1 MSEQDPESGP
11 LEGIAVVG
19 MAGRFPG
26 ADDLGELW
34 RNLCGGVESVR
45 FYSREELAAAGV
57 APALLD
63 DPRYVR
69 AGAPLRDVQ
78 HFDAD
83 FFDFSA
89 REAELMDPQHRIFL
103 ECCWEAL
110 ENAGY
115 DTRTWP
121 GSIGL
126 FAGMGMGGYLI
137 RNLLSHPDL
146 IQNAGPLQIRILN
159 DNNFLTSMA
168 AYKLDLRGPSVTVQ
182 SACSTSL
189 VATCMACQSLL
200 QFQCDMV
207 LAGGVTVVVPHGLGY
222 LALDG
227 VMSPD
232 GHCRAFDA
240 EARGT
245 VEGSGAGVVVLKRLA
260 DAVADGDTIHAVIRG
275 FATNNDGGFKLSFTA
290 PSQDGQLEVIATA
303 QAVAGVP
310 AESITYVEAHGTG
323 TSLGDPVEVAALTEV
338 FAAATARRGFCAL
351 GSIKTNIGHL
361 DAAAGAA
368 GLIKAILAVE
378 HGILPPSLHFETPN
392 PRIDF
397 ARSPFYVNTE
407 CRPWRPEGWP
417 RRAGVSAFAIG
428 GVNAH
433 VVLEEPPAP
442 APSAPAPPWQLL
454 VLSARTETAL
464 EAATER
470 LLRHLRESPVSGL
483 ANFADIAY
491 TLEVGRRA
499 FRHRRVLVGR
509 DLADAVGVLERRDP
523 RRLLTGTASA
533 GEPQVAFLFP
543 GLGTEY
549 AGMARGLYRD
559 DAGFRARLDDC
570 AERLEPLLELDLRD
584 VLFPEEGEEADGETG
599 FDLRAL
605 LGRGPR
611 PASSTE
617 GRLRR
622 TAVSQPA
629 VFAVEYA
636 LASRLLDL
644 GVRPQA
650 MVGFSLGEYVAACLS
665 GVLSL
670 DDALRLV
677 AGRARLIDE
686 LPGGAM
692 LAVPLGEEAVAPWM
706 AAGLSLAAVAGP
718 ELTVL
723 AGTEEAVAAAEERLT
738 AAGHVCRRLQTS
750 HAFHSALMEPAVERF
765 LALFEGIELH
775 PPEIPY
781 LSNVTGGWITA
792 EEATDP
798 AYWAEHLRGTV
809 RFADAVAELWRE
821 PGRVLVEVGPGQT
834 LSSWA
839 LQQSSVSGGGGG
851 VGGADPVALPTLRH
865 AFERTDDLA
874 FLLQTVGRLW
884 LTGLRP
890 DWPALWADQPRRRV
904 PLPTYPFERKR
915 YWIEPRTE
923 LAVQAVPAPAE
934 RPTLPERPEAGVRHS
949 RPNLHVPYAAP
960 RGAAERR
967 VVEILGELLRLETVG
982 IHDSFFDLGGDSLLA
997 THLVV
1002 RLNQELGAEL
1012 TLRSIFESPT
1022 AAELAVALAARPGEG
1037 AGAWGPVL
1045 RRAGT
1050 EPPPLS
1056 FAQRR
1061 LWFLDQLEPGNPA
1074 YNLPAAV
1081 LLTGPL
1087 DRSALA
1093 AVLKE
1098 MVARH
1103 EALRTTFG
1111 LADDSVEE
1119 PVQRIAPPAPL
1130 PLPGIDL
1137 SGLPEEAREAEALR
1151 LAAEEAMRPFDLAH
1165 GPLLRAALL
1174 RLDAARHVALF
1185 NLHHMVGDGWSSDL
1199 LVRELAALYP
1209 AFAAGRPSPL
1219 PPLPVQY
1226 ADFVLWQRDNLRGAE
1241 LDAQLAF
1248 WRGALAGAPAVLD
1261 LPSDR
1266 PRPARASGRG
1276 GVVASALSVERAE
1289 ALRAVGRQAGATPF
1303 MTFLAAFYALLYRLT
1318 GETDLV
1324 VGTPVANRRRSE
1336 LEGLIGF
1343 FANTLALR
1351 ASIPEAEPTFA
1362 GLLAGVREAALSAY
1376 AHQELPFERLVEEL
1390 APERSL
1396 ARTPL
1401 FQVMFLLHGTPVEER
1416 ELAGLTLAPFGSLAT
1431 AERAAKFDLTLE
1443 LIEGGPDLTVLLEF
1457 RRDLFDPVTAVRLL
1471 GHFAV
1476 LAGALAAAP
1485 EARLAELPL
1494 LTAAE
1499 RQQLIEEWSHP
1510 ETVPR
1515 LSGTLHGLFAAQA
1528 ARTPAATAVIAGT
1541 ERLSYGELAGRVRR
1555 LAGRLSQLGMG
1566 PERIVG
1572 VRLGRTA
1579 ELVVT
1584 LLAVLESGA
1593 AYLPLDPA
1601 YPAERLR
1608 FLLADTGAALVVTE
1622 RSLAWPEDFT
1632 AEIPE
1637 LYIDEATPA
1646 ETAEPVSDIAAEEN
1660 LAYLIYTS
1668 GSTGVPKGVAIPHGS
1683 ALRLVEWALARY
1695 SAAEL
1700 AGVLFSTSTSFDLS
1714 IFELFVPLSSG
1725 GAVIVADNALA
1736 LPGLPAAS
1744 EVTLVNTVPS
1754 ALAGLLDLGPLPAS
1768 VRTVNLAGEPLRGAL
1783 AERIHGASV
1792 ARLWN
1797 LYGPSE
1803 DTTYSTGTEVVS
1815 GVVAGTGREPDI
1827 GRPLAGSTAFVLDGS
1842 LGMIPAIMPV
1852 GVPGELCLGGEAL
1865 ARGYLNRPE
1874 LTAERFVPDPFGGLG
1889 GLGGSRLYRTG
1900 DRARWRPDGAL
1911 ELLGRMDHQVKVRGF
1926 RIELGEIEAVLSG
1939 HPAVREAAVTAP
1951 ATPAD
1956 ISGDRRLVAYVVAT
1970 EGGGPLDVAA
1980 LGAYLGSRLPSFMVP
1995 STWVELAALPLTRT
2009 GKVDRRALPAP
2020 WETTMGGVGAAYEAP
2035 RTAAEEMLAG
2045 IWGDLLRRER
2055 VGVHDNFFALGG
2067 HSLLATQVVSRLRD
2081 RLGVELPVRA
2091 LFEQPTV
2098 AGLAA
2103 LLSDHSEGG
2112 GEGVAQAPIVTLPRD
2127 AEGGGTFPASF
2138 AQRRLWFLDQ
2148 LEPGSAVYNIPLAL
2162 SIEGESLE
2170 GELAAERLAAVFGEL
2185 ARRHET
2191 LRTTF
2196 TAGTD
2201 GPLQVVHPAAEWPF
2215 ALASIDLSA
2224 LGDEERRRELTR
2236 RVAEESLRPFDL
2248 ASGPLLRAT
2257 LVRLAARESALLL
2270 TLHHVISDGW
2280 SMGVLVREVTA
2291 LYAAAVA
2298 GRPLREA
2305 LPPLPVQY
2313 ADFTVW
2319 QNRRLSGETLA
2330 REIEHWREKL
2340 AGAPPFLELPTDRPR
2355 PPVQTFGGRSLPLW
2369 LEPGLTSGLSAL
2381 ALATGTTLFM
2391 VLLAGFE
2398 TLLGIYSGAEDL
2410 AVGTP
2415 IAGRNRAELEGLIGF
2430 FVNSLVLRA
2439 DLSGDPSFVDLLG
2452 RVREDTLSA
2461 YTHQE
2466 LPFEKL
2472 VEEVKPE
2479 RSRAHSPIFQVAFAL
2494 QNAPMGG
2501 GGELPGL
2508 TMRPLAG
2515 GETAAKYD
2523 LALVLS
2529 EESVGSGGRGGIGGS
2544 LDYNVDLFDAPTMV
2558 RLLDHWRAL
2567 LEGVVADSGARLSAL
2582 PLLGPGERQQLLH
2595 EWSDAAPVAGG
2606 TTPVHELFA
2615 MQAARRPDAVALVAG
2630 DQVLTYGELARRSS
2644 RMARRLADLGV
2655 GPGTLVGLCAERS
2668 PELILGVL
2676 AILAAGG
2683 AYLPLDPA
2691 HPMERLAY
2699 ALADA
2704 GAPILLAEESLHERL
2719 PAGAA
2724 RVVGLHALAADEVP
2738 SPTARAA
2745 AGDPGDLAYVIYTS
2759 GSTGRPKGVEVSHAN
2774 VARLFTVIRQ
2784 SFAFGPDDVWTLFH
2798 SIAFDFSVWELW
2810 GALAFGGRLV
2820 IVPGETARSA
2830 EAFYELLRR
2839 ERVTVLSQTPSAFRQ
2854 LLWAEESALARG
2866 EEMVSDLR
2874 LVVFGGEALDLA
2886 SLAPWFERHG
2896 EERPLLVNMYGITET
2911 TVHTTWRPLRQSD
2924 LAQPGSA
2931 IGRPLSDL
2939 SLHLLDRGGRPVPIG
2954 VPGEIHVGGAGV
2966 ARGYLARP
2974 ALTAERFVPDP
2985 FASGAADGVGG
2996 LRLYRSG
3003 DLARRRPDGDLEYLG
3018 RIDRQVKVR
3027 GFRIELGEIEAALA
3041 EHPEVR
3047 EAVVT
3052 AREDRPGDVRLV
3064 GYVTSAVS
3072 PAAGPGP
3079 APQALAAFLAG
3090 RLPGYM
3096 VPAAWVLL
3104 DRLPLTTNGKLDRAA
3119 LPAPSGKV
3127 DRAAL
3132 PAPSGKVD
3140 RAAPP
3145 APSNRG
3151 EGGAYVAPRSPVE
3164 QVLAGIWEEVLGLQR
3179 VGMEDDFFALGGHS
3193 LIAAQV
3199 TSRVLQAFSVELS
3212 MRVLF
3217 ERPTVAAMAAEV
3229 EQLRGSGAATGAS
3242 AAPPL
3247 VRAPHGTEAPL
3258 SYRQEWRWLLDQ
3270 FSPGSTGHN
3279 VPLALTLR
3287 GAVSAP
3293 ALAAALAAAVE
3304 RHESLRTR
3312 IVPVGGRPVQR
3323 IDPPWRPP
3331 LPFVDLGG
3339 LPPAAAERE
3348 AARLAAAEW
3357 TVHLDVARGPLLRSV
3372 LLRLEEEVFVL
3383 LLTLH
3388 HIISDGWSMR
3398 VLGRELPALY
3408 AAAQAGL
3415 PSPLPELPLQFR
3427 DFAIWQ
3433 RGWLQGEALERLLGA
3448 AVTRLAGMP
3457 HLDLPTDRSPSA
3469 RGHSDSGILP
3479 FGLDVALTA
3488 SLSALSR
3495 GQGASLFMTVLAAFT
3510 GLLRRHTGRGDF
3522 PVATITAGR
3531 TRAELEPLVGYF
3543 TNTLILRA
3551 AAEGDPDFGELLAR
3565 TRGATLAAYD
3575 HQDLPFSLLVEA
3587 LRAKEG
3593 PPHFEVLFLMQP
3605 PSSEVAA
3612 PDAEVTE
3619 FPVEGIQSGDFAL
3632 VLDLVETGGG
3642 LSGTLSYNQALFDS
3656 TTALRWRDHLT
3667 ALLAG
3672 AAEDP
3677 ERPLSELPL
3686 LSEGERHQVTFE
3698 WGEPVHADG
3707 GPAPIGIWGEWAGQ
3721 RARRLADGT
3730 LEVSAPAPAGSTE
3743 SAEARAEPAEAKAAP
3758 IAPREPSEPARSL
3771 DSLSAA
3777 KRKLLAKRIRGER

>member
-1 MSEQDPESGP
+1 MRSEEDLESSP

-26 ADDLGELW
+26 ADDLAALW
-34 RNLCGGVESVR
+34 RNLCGGVEGIT
-45 FYSREELAAAGV
+45 FYTREELAAAGV
-57 APALLD
+57 DPELLD
-63 DPRYVR
+63 DPRYVK
-69 AGAPLRDVQ
+69 AGAALRDVQ
-78 HFDAD
+78 SFDAA
-83 FFDFSA
+83 FFGFSP
-89 REAELMDPQHRIFL
+89 REAELMDPQHRLFL
-103 ECCWEAL
+103 ECSWEAL

-115 DTRTWP
+115 DTAAYP
-121 GSIGL
+121 GSIGV
-126 FAGMGMGGYLI
+126 FAGMGVSGYLI
-137 RNLLSHPDL
+137 RNLLSHDDL
-146 IQNAGPLQIRILN
+146 LRSAGPLQVRIFN
-159 DNNFLTSMA
+159 DNNFLTSLA
-168 AYKLDLRGPSVTVQ
+168 AWKLDLRGPSVTVQ

-189 VATCMACQSLL
+189 VAACMASQSLL
-200 QFQCDMV
+200 QYQCDMA
-207 LAGGVTVVVPHGLGY
+207 LAGGVNVAVPHGQGY
-222 LALDG
+222 LALES
-227 VMSPD
+227 VLSPD

-240 EARGT
+240 AAAGA
-245 VEGSGAGVVVLKRLA
+245 VEGSGAGVVVLKRLS
-260 DAVADGDTIHAVIRG
+260 DALADGDAIHAVIRG
-275 FATNNDGGFKLSFTA
+275 FAINNDGGFKQSFTA
-290 PSQDGQLEVIATA
+290 PSLDGQVEVVAMA
-303 QAVAGVP
+303 QAMAGVP
-310 AESITYVEAHGTG
+310 AESVTYVEAHGTG
-323 TSLGDPVEVAALTEV
+323 TPLGDPVEVAALTEV
-338 FAAATARRGFCAL
+338 FAASTDERGFCGL

-361 DAAAGAA
+361 DAAAGVA
-368 GLIKAILAVE
+368 GLIKAVLAVE
-378 HGILPPSLHFETPN
+378 RGVLPPSLHFETPN

-397 ARSPFYVNTE
+397 VASPFYVNTE

-442 APSAPAPPWQLL
+442 EPAAAAPPWSLL

-464 EAATER
+464 DAATGR
-470 LLRHLRESPVSGL
+470 LLEHLQAPDFQADL
-483 ANFADIAY
+483 ADIAY
-491 TLEVGRRA
+491 TLQVGRRA
-499 FRHRRVLVGR
+499 FRHRRVLAVR

-523 RRLLTGTASA
+523 RRLLSGVAAA

-570 AERLEPLLELDLRD
+570 AERLAPLLGLDLRE
-584 VLFPEEGEEADGETG
+584 VLFPEEGEETEGAEPGV
-599 FDLRAL
+599 DLRAL

-611 PASSTE
+611 PTSSTE
-617 GRLRR
+617 GLLRR

-636 LASRLLDL
+636 LASRLLDW
-644 GVRPQA
+644 GIRPQA
-650 MVGFSLGEYVAACLS
+650 MVGFSIGEYVAACLS

-692 LAVPLGEEAVAPWM
+692 LAVPLGEEAVAV
-706 AAGLSLAAVAGP
+706 AEGGLAEGLSLAAVAGP

-839 LQQSSVSGGGGG
+839 LQHPAAAAV
-851 VGGADPVALPTLRH
+851 ADPVALPALRH
-865 AFERTDDLA
+865 ALERTDDLA

-904 PLPTYPFERKR
+904 PLPTYPFERQR
-915 YWIEPRTE
+915 YWIEPRSRA
-923 LAVQAVPAPAE
+923 AVQPVSEAPAVRPAEAVPEMLAAEPARRHA
-934 RPTLPERPEAGVRHS
+934 RPS
-949 RPNLHVPYAAP
+949 LHVPYAAP
-960 RGAAERR
+960 HGAAERR

-997 THLVV
+997 THLVA
-1002 RLNQELGAEL
+1002 RLHRELGVEL
-1012 TLRSIFESPT
+1012 SLRDIFESPT
-1022 AAELAVALAARPGEG
+1022 AAELAAAVAAHRGEG

-1045 RRAGT
+1045 RRRGG
-1050 EPPPLS
+1050 EPVPLS

-1061 LWFLDQLEPGNPA
+1061 LWFLDQLDPGNPA
-1074 YNLPAAV
+1074 YNLPAAI

-1087 DRSALA
+1087 DRPALA
-1093 AVLKE
+1093 AALDG
-1098 MVARH
+1098 MAARH

-1111 LADDSVEE
+1111 PADGGDEE
-1119 PVQRIAPPAPL
+1119 PVQRIAPPSPL
-1130 PLPGIDL
+1130 PFPGIDL
-1137 SGLPEEAREAEALR
+1137 SGLPETAREAEALR
-1151 LAAEEAMRPFDLAH
+1151 LAAGEMPRPFDLVR

-1174 RLDAARHVALF
+1174 RLGAARHVALF
-1185 NLHHMVGDGWSSDL
+1185 TMHHMVGDGWSADL

-1209 AFAAGRPSPL
+1209 AFALRRPSPL

-1226 ADFVLWQRDNLRGAE
+1226 ADFVLWQRGNVRGAA
-1241 LDAQLAF
+1241 LAAQLAF

-1276 GVVASALSVERAE
+1276 GAVSAALPTEHAE
-1289 ALRAVGRQAGATPF
+1289 ALRAFGRQAGATPF
-1303 MTFLAAFYALLYRLT
+1303 MTFLAAFYALLHRLT

-1324 VGTPVANRRRSE
+1324 VGTPVANRRRPE

-1343 FANTLALR
+1343 FVNTLALR
-1351 ASIPEAEPTFA
+1351 AHISEAEPTFA
-1362 GLLAGVREAALSAY
+1362 GLLAVVREAALSAY
-1376 AHQELPFERLVEEL
+1376 SHQDLPFERLVEEL

-1401 FQVMFLLHGTPVEER
+1401 FQVMFLLHGMPLAEQK
-1416 ELAGLTLAPFGSLAT
+1416 LAGLTLAPFGGPAT

-1443 LIEGGPDLTVLLEF
+1443 LIENGPDLTAVLEF
-1457 RRDLFDPVTAVRLL
+1457 RRDLFDPATAVRLL

-1494 LTAAE
+1494 LTEPDRHQLLVEWNDTQAPAPAA
-1499 RQQLIEEWSHP
+1499 L
-1510 ETVPR
+1510 
-1515 LSGTLHGLFAAQA
+1515 LHQAFEAQA
-1528 ARTPAATAVIAGT
+1528 AAQPTAPALVCGGEMLTYGDLDARAHRLARRLRSLGVGPEVPVAVC
-1541 ERLSYGELAGRVRR
+1541 AGRS
-1555 LAGRLSQLGMG
+1555 AG
-1566 PERIVG
+1566 
-1572 VRLGRTA
+1572 
-1579 ELVVT
+1579 LVAA
-1584 LLAVLESGA
+1584 LLAVLKAGG
-1593 AYLPLDPA
+1593 AYLPLDPN
-1601 YPAERLR
+1601 YPPERLA
-1608 FLLADTGAALVVTE
+1608 FLLADAGAAVLLTESALAGRCGGFSGVVVEMDRTDPIDPTARTD
-1622 RSLAWPEDFT
+1622 RSDAPLP
-1632 AEIPE
+1632 PP
-1637 LYIDEATPA
+1637 LPG
-1646 ETAEPVSDIAAEEN
+1646 S

-1668 GSTGVPKGVAIPHGS
+1668 GSTGRPKGVAIPHGAAV
-1683 ALRLVEWALARY
+1683 ALVRW
-1695 SAAEL
+1695 AAEAFSPAEL
-1700 AGVLFSTSTSFDLS
+1700 DGVLASTSISFDLS
-1714 IFELFVPLSSG
+1714 VFELFVPLSRG
-1725 GAVIVADNALA
+1725 GRVILAENALE
-1736 LPGLPAAS
+1736 LPRLAAD
-1744 EVTLVNTVPS
+1744 VRLVNTVPS
-1754 ALAGLLDLGPLPAS
+1754 AMAGLLDLGPLPPS
-1768 VRTVNLAGEPLRGAL
+1768 VRTVGLAGEPLRRDLVQRIYAAAPGV
-1783 AERIHGASV
+1783 ERV
-1792 ARLWN
+1792 LN

-1803 DTTYSTGTEVVS
+1803 TTTYSTWTVVER
-1815 GVVAGTGREPDI
+1815 GEREERDEPSI
-1827 GRPLAGSTAFVLDGS
+1827 GRPITGTRAHVLDGS
-1842 LGMIPAIMPV
+1842 LAPV
-1852 GVPGELCLGGEAL
+1852 PIGVSGELFLGGAGL
-1865 ARGYLNRPE
+1865 ARGYLGRPE
-1874 LTAERFVPDPFGGLG
+1874 LTAERFVPDPFGG
-1889 GLGGSRLYRTG
+1889 SRLYRTG
-1900 DRARWRPDGAL
+1900 DRARWRPGGAL

-1926 RIELGEIEAVLSG
+1926 RIELGEIEAVLAG

-1956 ISGDRRLVAYVVAT
+1956 ASGDRRLVAYVSAT
-1970 EGGGPLDVAA
+1970 EGSGPLDAAA
-1980 LGAYLGSRLPSFMVP
+1980 LGVYLGSRLPSFMVP
-1995 STWVELAALPLTRT
+1995 SLWVELAALPRTRT
-2009 GKVDRRALPAP
+2009 GKVDRKALPAP
-2020 WETTMGGVGAAYEAP
+2020 GEMATGTAYEAP
-2035 RTAAEEMLAG
+2035 RTATEVALAG
-2045 IWGDLLRRER
+2045 IWGDLLSRER
-2055 VGVHDNFFALGG
+2055 VGVHDNFFTLGG

-2098 AGLAA
+2098 AGLAV
-2103 LLSDHSEGG
+2103 LLAEHGEGG
-2112 GEGVAQAPIVTLPRD
+2112 VQAPIVTLPRD
-2127 AEGGGTFPASF
+2127 ADGGGTFPASF

-2148 LEPGSAVYNIPLAL
+2148 LEPESAVYNMPLAL
-2162 SIEGESLE
+2162 SLE
-2170 GELAAERLAAVFGEL
+2170 GELAEEQLAAVFGEL

-2196 TAGTD
+2196 VSGDD
-2201 GPLQVVHPAAEWPF
+2201 GPLQVVHPAAAWRF

-2224 LGDEERRRELTR
+2224 LEEEERRRELTR

-2248 ASGPLLRAT
+2248 ASGPLLRGT
-2257 LVRLAARESALLL
+2257 LVRLAGRENALLL
-2270 TLHHVISDGW
+2270 TLHHVISDAW

-2291 LYAAAVA
+2291 LYAAAMSGWP
-2298 GRPLREA
+2298 GRPLGEA

-2313 ADFTVW
+2313 ADFSVW
-2319 QNRRLSGETLA
+2319 QGRRLTGETLA

-2340 AGAPPFLELPTDRPR
+2340 AGVPPFLELPTDRPR

-2369 LEPGLTSGLSAL
+2369 LEPELAGRLSAL

-2398 TLLGIYSGAEDL
+2398 TLLGIYSGAQDL

-2452 RVREDTLSA
+2452 RVREDTLSG
-2461 YTHQE
+2461 YTHQD

-2472 VEEVKPE
+2472 VEELQPE
-2479 RSRAHSPIFQVAFAL
+2479 RSRARSPIFQVMFAL

-2501 GGELPGL
+2501 GSELPGL

-2529 EESVGSGGRGGIGGS
+2529 EESVGSGGRGGIGVS
-2544 LDYNVDLFDAPTMV
+2544 LEYNVDLFDAPTMV

-2582 PLLGPGERQQLLH
+2582 PLLGPAERQQLLR
-2595 EWSDAAPVAGG
+2595 EWSDAAPVGG
-2606 TTPVHELFA
+2606 RITPVHELFA
-2615 MQAARRPDAVALVAG
+2615 AEAVRRPDAVALVAAMVSG

-2644 RMARRLADLGV
+2644 RMARRLTELGV
-2655 GPGTLVGLCAERS
+2655 GPGVLVGLCAERS

-2699 ALADA
+2699 TLADA
-2704 GAPILLAEESLHERL
+2704 GAPVLLAEESLHERL
-2719 PAGAA
+2719 PVGAA
-2724 RVVGLHALAADEVP
+2724 RVVGLHALVGLSGGQEADGEVP
-2738 SPTARAA
+2738 PPLPRV
-2745 AGDPGDLAYVIYTS
+2745 DPGDLAYVIYTS

-2774 VARLFTVIRQ
+2774 AARLFAVIRQ
-2784 SFAFGPDDVWTLFH
+2784 AFAFGPDDVWTLFH

-2820 IVPGETARSA
+2820 VVPSETARSP

-2839 ERVTVLSQTPSAFRQ
+2839 EQVTVLSQTPSAFRQ
-2854 LLWAEESALARG
+2854 LLWAEESAVERG
-2866 EEMVSDLR
+2866 HAMVSDLRPLR
-2874 LVVFGGEALDLA
+2874 LVVFGGEALDPL
-2886 SLAPWFERHG
+2886 SLAPWLERHG
-2896 EERPLLVNMYGITET
+2896 DERPLLVNMYGITET
-2911 TVHTTWRPLRQSD
+2911 TVHTTWRRLRQSD
-2924 LAQPGSA
+2924 LSRQGSA
-2931 IGRPLSDL
+2931 IGRPLADL
-2939 SLHLLDRGGRPVPIG
+2939 SLYLLDRGGRPVPIG
-2954 VPGEIHVGGAGV
+2954 APGEIHVGGAGV

-2985 FASGAADGVGG
+2985 FGATAGGVGG
-2996 LRLYRSG
+2996 QRLYRSG
-3003 DLARRRPDGDLEYLG
+3003 DLARWRPNGDLEYLR

-3041 EHPEVR
+3041 EHPGVR
-3047 EAVVT
+3047 EAVVM

-3064 GYVTSAVS
+3064 GYVTSA
-3072 PAAGPGP
+3072 AEPGP
-3079 APQALAAFLAG
+3079 APQELAAFLAE

-3104 DRLPLTTNGKLDRAA
+3104 DRLPLTAN
-3119 LPAPSGKV
+3119 GKV

-3132 PAPSGKVD
+3132 PAPSGKMD
-3140 RAAPP
+3140 RAALP
-3145 APSNRG
+3145 APSERG

-3199 TSRVLQAFSVELS
+3199 TSRVLKAFSVELS
-3212 MRVLF
+3212 PRVLF

-3229 EQLRGSGAATGAS
+3229 EWLRGSGAATAAS

-3247 VRAPHGTEAPL
+3247 VRTPRGTEAPM
-3258 SYRQEWRWLLDQ
+3258 SFRQEWRWLLDQ
-3270 FSPGSTGHN
+3270 ISPSNTGNN

-3293 ALAAALAAAVE
+3293 ALAAALAAEVE

-3312 IVPVGGRPVQR
+3312 FVSVGGRPVQR

-3339 LPPAAAERE
+3339 LPPAVAERE
-3348 AARLAAAEW
+3348 AARLAAVEW
-3357 TVHLDVARGPLLRSV
+3357 IFPLDVARGPLLRSV

-3388 HIISDGWSMR
+3388 HIVSDGWSMR
-3398 VLGRELPALY
+3398 ILGRELPALY

-3415 PSPLPELPLQFR
+3415 PSPLPELPIQFR

-3433 RGWLQGEALERLLGA
+3433 RGWLQGEALESLLGA
-3448 AVTRLAGMP
+3448 AVTRLAGVP
-3457 HLDLPTDRSPSA
+3457 HLDLPTDRPPSA
-3469 RGHSDSGILP
+3469 RRHFSSGILP

-3488 SLSALSR
+3488 GLSALSR

-3543 TNTLILRA
+3543 TNTLIIRA
-3551 AAEGDPDFGELLAR
+3551 AAGGDPGFGELLAR

-3575 HQDLPFSLLVEA
+3575 HQDLPFSHLVEA
-3587 LRAKEG
+3587 LRAERG
-3593 PPHFEVLFLMQP
+3593 EPLLFEVLFLLQP
-3605 PSSEVAA
+3605 PGSEVAT
-3612 PDAEVTE
+3612 PGAEIAH
-3619 FPVEGIQSGDFAL
+3619 FPVEGTQAGDFAL
-3632 VLDLVETGGG
+3632 VLDLVEVGGR
-3642 LSGTLSYNQALFDS
+3642 LIGTFSYNQALFDS
-3656 TTALRWRDHLT
+3656 TTALRWRAHLE

-3672 AAEDP
+3672 VAADP
-3677 ERPLSELPL
+3677 ARPLTELPL

-3698 WGEPVHADG
+3698 WGEAVHVDG
-3707 GPAPIGIWGEWAGQ
+3707 GPAPIGIWGELAGAPAG
-3721 RARRLADGT
+3721 RLSRRLADGT
-3730 LEVSAPAPAGSTE
+3730 LEVSAP
-3743 SAEARAEPAEAKAAP
+3743 EPAEAKAAPAFAAPAP

>member
-1 MSEQDPESGP
+1 MSEQDPEGGP

-45 FYSREELAAAGV
+45 FYSREELVAAGV

-69 AGAPLRDVQ
+69 AGAALRDVQ

-121 GSIGL
+121 GSIGV

-159 DNNFLTSMA
+159 DNNFLTSLA

-207 LAGGVTVVVPHGLGY
+207 LAGGVTVIVPHGLGY

-240 EARGT
+240 AARGT

-275 FATNNDGGFKLSFTA
+275 FATNNDGGFKMSFTA
-290 PSQDGQLEVIATA
+290 PSPEGQLEAIATA
-303 QAVAGVP
+303 QTIAGVP
-310 AESITYVEAHGTG
+310 AESITYVETHGTG
-323 TSLGDPVEVAALTEV
+323 TPLGDVVEVTALSEV
-338 FAAATARRGFCAL
+338 FAAATEQRGFCAL
-351 GSIKTNIGHL
+351 GAIKTNIGHL
-361 DAAAGAA
+361 DAAAGVA
-368 GLIKAILAVE
+368 GLIKAVLAVE
-378 HGILPPSLHFETPN
+378 HGVLPPSLHFETPN

-433 VVLEEPPAP
+433 VILEEPPAP

-470 LLRHLRESPVSGL
+470 LLRHLREPPVSGL
-483 ANFADIAY
+483 ADVAY
-491 TLEVGRRA
+491 TLQVGRRA
-499 FRHRRVLVGR
+499 FRHRRVLVGH

-523 RRLLTGTASA
+523 RRLLSGVAAA

-570 AERLEPLLELDLRD
+570 AERLAPLLGLDLRE
-584 VLFPEEGEEADGETG
+584 VLFLEEGQETEG
-599 FDLRAL
+599 AEPGVDLRAL

-611 PASSTE
+611 PTSSTE
-617 GRLRR
+617 GLLRR

-636 LASRLLDL
+636 LASRLLDW
-644 GVRPQA
+644 GIRPQA
-650 MVGFSLGEYVAACLS
+650 MVGFSIGEYVAACLS

-692 LAVPLGEEAVAPWM
+692 LAVPLGEEAVASWL
-706 AAGLSLAAVAGP
+706 AEGLSLAAVAGP

-738 AAGHVCRRLQTS
+738 AADHVCRRLQTS

-781 LSNVTGGWITA
+781 LSNVTGHWITA
-792 EEATDP
+792 GQATDP

-809 RFADAVAELWRE
+809 RFADAVSELWRE

-839 LQQSSVSGGGGG
+839 LQQSST
-851 VGGADPVALPTLRH
+851 ADPVALPTLRH

-890 DWPALWADQPRRRV
+890 DWPAFWADQPRRRV
-904 PLPTYPFERKR
+904 PLPTYPFERRR

-923 LAVQAVPAPAE
+923 PAVPPAVARPVEAPVPASAAMAAMAAASVRRHV
-934 RPTLPERPEAGVRHS
+934 RPS
-949 RPNLHVPYAAP
+949 LHVPYAPP
-960 RGAAERR
+960 RDATERR
-967 VVEILGELLRLETVG
+967 LVEILGELLRVEAVG
-982 IHDSFFDLGGDSLLA
+982 LHDGFFDLGGDSLLA
-997 THLVV
+997 THLVA

-1037 AGAWGPVL
+1037 AGAWGPVA
-1045 RRAGT
+1045 RRAPGST
-1050 EPPPLS
+1050 LPLS
-1056 FAQRR
+1056 FAQQR

-1074 YNLPAAV
+1074 YNLAAAV

-1087 DRSALA
+1087 DRPAFA
-1093 AVLKE
+1093 ASLEEV
-1098 MVARH
+1098 VARH

-1111 LADDSVEE
+1111 RVDDADGE

-1137 SGLPEEAREAEALR
+1137 AGLPEEAREAEALR
-1151 LAAEEAMRPFDLAH
+1151 LAAEEVMRPFDLAR

-1174 RLDAARHVALF
+1174 RLDAALHVVLLT
-1185 NLHHMVGDGWSSDL
+1185 LHHMVGDGWSIDL

-1209 AFAAGRPSPL
+1209 AFAAGLPSSL

-1226 ADFVLWQRDNLRGAE
+1226 ADFVLWQRASLRGAE
-1241 LDAQLAF
+1241 LATQLAF

-1266 PRPARASGRG
+1266 PRPAWASGRG
-1276 GVVASALSVERAE
+1276 GVAASALSTERAE

-1303 MTFLAAFYALLYRLT
+1303 MTFLAAFYALLHRLT
-1318 GETDLV
+1318 GEADLV
-1324 VGTPVANRRRSE
+1324 VGTPVANRRRPE

-1351 ASIPEAEPTFA
+1351 AQIPGLPAGEPTFA
-1362 GLLAGVREAALSAY
+1362 GLLAVVREAALSAY
-1376 AHQELPFERLVEEL
+1376 AHQDLPFERLVEEL

-1396 ARTPL
+1396 ARAPL
-1401 FQVMFLLHGTPVEER
+1401 FQVMFLLHGTAVEGG

-1443 LIEGGPDLTVLLEF
+1443 LIEGGPDLAVLLEF
-1457 RRDLFDPVTAVRLL
+1457 RRDLLDAVTAVRLL
-1471 GHFAV
+1471 GHFTA

-1499 RQQLIEEWSHP
+1499 RQQLVGEWSQA

-1515 LSGTLHGLFAAQA
+1515 LSGTLHGVFAAQA

-1541 ERLSYGELAGRVRR
+1541 ERLSYGELAERVRR

-1601 YPAERLR
+1601 LPAERLR
-1608 FLLADTGAALVVTE
+1608 FLLADTGAALVVAE
-1622 RSLAWPEDFT
+1622 RSLAWPEGFT
-1632 AEIPE
+1632 AEIPA
-1637 LYIDEATPA
+1637 LYIDEATLG
-1646 ETAEPVSDIAAEEN
+1646 TAAAPVSAPVSAPVPDVAAEEN
-1660 LAYLIYTS
+1660 LAYVIYTS

-1714 IFELFVPLSSG
+1714 IFEIFVPLSSG

-1736 LPGLPAAS
+1736 LNRLPAAS

-1754 ALAGLLDLGPLPAS
+1754 ALAGLLDLGPLPAA

-1783 AERIHGASV
+1783 AERVHGAGV

-1803 DTTYSTGTEVVS
+1803 DTTYSTGTEV
-1815 GVVAGTGREPDI
+1815 APGTPGIHREPDI
-1827 GRPLAGSTAFVLDGS
+1827 GRPVSGSTAFVLDGS
-1842 LGMIPAIMPV
+1842 LGMLPV

-1889 GLGGSRLYRTG
+1889 SRLYRTG
-1900 DRARWRPDGAL
+1900 DRARWRSDGAL
-1911 ELLGRMDHQVKVRGF
+1911 ELLGRMDRQVKVRGF

-1951 ATPAD
+1951 AGA
-1956 ISGDRRLVAYVVAT
+1956 SGDRRLVAYVSAT

-1980 LGAYLGSRLPSFMVP
+1980 LGVYLGSRLPSFMVP
-1995 STWVELAALPLTRT
+1995 SMWVELAALPLTRT
-2009 GKVDRRALPAP
+2009 GKVDPKALPTP
-2020 WETTMGGVGAAYEAP
+2020 GETAAGAAYEAP

-2055 VGVHDNFFALGG
+2055 VGAHDNFFALGG

-2098 AGLAA
+2098 AGLAG
-2103 LLSDHSEGG
+2103 LLAGIG
-2112 GEGVAQAPIVTLPRD
+2112 KEGVGSGPIVPLPRD
-2127 AEGGGTFPASF
+2127 VEGGGTFPASF
-2138 AQRRLWFLDQ
+2138 AQRRLWLLDR
-2148 LEPGSAVYNIPLAL
+2148 LEPGSAAYNMPLAL
-2162 SIEGESLE
+2162 SLE

-2196 TAGTD
+2196 VAGTD
-2201 GPLQVVHPAAEWPF
+2201 GPLQVVHPAAAWPF

-2224 LGDEERRRELTR
+2224 LGEEERRRELTR

-2248 ASGPLLRAT
+2248 ASGPLLRGT
-2257 LVRLAARESALLL
+2257 LVRLADRENALLL

-2298 GRPLREA
+2298 GRPLGEA
-2305 LPPLPVQY
+2305 LLPLPVQY
-2313 ADFTVW
+2313 ADFSVW
-2319 QNRRLSGETLA
+2319 QSRRLSGETLQ

-2340 AGAPPFLELPTDRPR
+2340 AGVPPFLELPTDRPR

-2369 LEPGLTSGLSAL
+2369 LEPGLAGRLSAL

-2430 FVNSLVLRA
+2430 FVNSLVLRG
-2439 DLSGDPSFVDLLG
+2439 DLSGDPPFVDLLS
-2452 RVREDTLSA
+2452 RVREDTLSG
-2461 YTHQE
+2461 YTHQD

-2479 RSRAHSPIFQVAFAL
+2479 RSRAHSPIFQVMFAL
-2494 QNAPMGG
+2494 QNAPMGEG
-2501 GGELPGL
+2501 SELPGL
-2508 TMRPLAG
+2508 TMRPMPPTPG
-2515 GETAAKYD
+2515 SETPAKYD
-2523 LALVLS
+2523 LTLVLT
-2529 EESVGSGGRGGIGGS
+2529 EGGEGGSGIGGS
-2544 LDYNVDLFDAPTMV
+2544 LEYNVDLFDAPTMV
-2558 RLLDHWRAL
+2558 RMLDHWRGL
-2567 LEGVVADSGARLSAL
+2567 LEGVVAGSGSRLSAL
-2582 PLLGPGERQQLLH
+2582 PLLGAVERQQLLR
-2595 EWSDAAPVAGG
+2595 EWSDAAPVGDAA
-2606 TTPVHELFA
+2606 PVHELFMA
-2615 MQAARRPDAVALVAG
+2615 QAARRPDAVALVSG

-2644 RMARRLADLGV
+2644 RMARRLAELGV
-2655 GPGTLVGLCAERS
+2655 GPGMLVGLCAERS
-2668 PELILGVL
+2668 PELVLGVL

-2699 ALADA
+2699 TLADA
-2704 GAPILLAEESLHERL
+2704 GAPILLAEEPLHERL

-2724 RVVGLHALAADEVP
+2724 RVVGLHALAGDEEVAGEVP
-2738 SPTARAA
+2738 LPAVRV
-2745 AGDPGDLAYVIYTS
+2745 DPGDLAYVIYTS

-2774 VARLFTVIRQ
+2774 AARLFTVIRQ
-2784 SFAFGPDDVWTLFH
+2784 AFAFGPDDVWTLFH

-2820 IVPGETARSA
+2820 VVPGETVRSP

-2866 EEMVSDLR
+2866 EEMVADLR
-2874 LVVFGGEALDLA
+2874 LVVFGGEALDPA
-2886 SLAPWFERHG
+2886 SLAPWLERHG
-2896 EERPLLVNMYGITET
+2896 EEQPLLVNMYGITET
-2911 TVHTTWRPLRQSD
+2911 TVHTTWRRLRQSD
-2924 LAQPGSA
+2924 LAQPGSV

-2939 SLHLLDRGGRPVPIG
+2939 SLYLLDGGGRPVPIG

-2985 FASGAADGVGG
+2985 FAGGVGG

-3003 DLARRRPDGDLEYLG
+3003 DLARWRRDGDLEYLG

-3041 EHPEVR
+3041 EHPGVR
-3047 EAVVT
+3047 EAVVV

-3064 GYVTSAVS
+3064 GYVSSAAS
-3072 PAAGPGP
+3072 TDPS
-3079 APQALAAFLAG
+3079 PQALAAFLAE
-3090 RLPGYM
+3090 RLPAYM
-3096 VPAAWVLL
+3096 VPAAWVLRE
-3104 DRLPLTTNGKLDRAA
+3104 RLPLTAN
-3119 LPAPSGKV
+3119 GKV

-3132 PAPSGKVD
+3132 PAPVE
-3140 RAAPP
+3140 
-3145 APSNRG
+3145 RG

-3164 QVLAGIWEEVLGLQR
+3164 QVLAGIWEEVLELQR
-3179 VGMEDDFFALGGHS
+3179 VGVEDDFFALGGHS
-3193 LIAAQV
+3193 LVAAQV
-3199 TSRVLQAFSVELS
+3199 TSRVLQAFSVELPL
-3212 MRVLF
+3212 RLLF
-3217 ERPTVAAMAAEV
+3217 ERPTVAALAAEV
-3229 EQLRGSGAATGAS
+3229 ERLRGSGAAA

-3247 VRAPHGTEAPL
+3247 VRAPRGTEAPL
-3258 SYRQEWRWLLDQ
+3258 SFRQEWRWLLDQ
-3270 FSPGSTGHN
+3270 LWPSNTGNN

-3293 ALAAALAAAVE
+3293 ALAAALAAEVE

-3312 IVPVGGRPVQR
+3312 FVSVGGKPVQR

-3331 LPFVDLGG
+3331 LPIVDLGG

-3348 AARLAAAEW
+3348 AARLAEVEW
-3357 TVHLDVARGPLLRSV
+3357 VFPLDVARGPLLRSV

-3398 VLGRELPALY
+3398 VLARELPALY
-3408 AAAQAGL
+3408 RAAQAGL

-3433 RGWLQGEALERLLGA
+3433 RGWLQGEALKSLLGA
-3448 AVTRLAGMP
+3448 AVSRLAGMP
-3457 HLDLPTDRSPSA
+3457 SLDLPTDRPPSV
-3469 RGHSDSGILP
+3469 RRHSSSGLLP

-3488 SLSALSR
+3488 GLSALSR
-3495 GQGASLFMTVLAAFT
+3495 RQGASLFMMVLAAFT

-3543 TNTLILRA
+3543 TNTLIIRA
-3551 AAEGDPDFGELLAR
+3551 AAGGDPGFGELLAR

-3575 HQDLPFSLLVEA
+3575 HQELPFSLLVEA
-3587 LRAKEG
+3587 LRAEG
-3593 PPHFEVLFLMQP
+3593 PPLFEVLFLLQP

-3612 PDAEVTE
+3612 SDAAVAE
-3619 FPVEGIQSGDFAL
+3619 FPVEGTHAQDFAL
-3632 VLDLVETGGG
+3632 VLDLVEAGGG
-3642 LSGTLSYNQALFDS
+3642 LSGTFSYNQALFDS
-3656 TTALRWRDHLT
+3656 TTALRWRGHLE

-3672 AAEDP
+3672 AAADP
-3677 ERPLSELPL
+3677 TRPLTELPL
-3686 LSEGERHQVTFE
+3686 LSAGERHQVTFE
-3698 WGEPVHADG
+3698 WGEAVHFDG
-3707 GPAPIGIWGEWAGQ
+3707 GPAPIGIWGELAGAPAG
-3721 RARRLADGT
+3721 RCARRLADGT
-3730 LEVSAPAPAGSTE
+3730 LEVSAPAPAGL
-3743 SAEARAEPAEAKAAP
+3743 AEPAEAKAARAFAAPAP
-3758 IAPREPSEPARSL
+3758 IAPRGPSEPARNL